1 MCEPLHVLYG
11 YDGNNDH
18 ECNKHPHIDIFF
30 VHTAT
35 IYVLIGNVNRPG
47 VPCERQRHAE
57 RRDRIFDPEL
67 LLYKHN
73 AFCVNNTMDDLGG
86 MLIKLCLGALAFI
99 AVMVLIKSVL
109 VACGVLVL

>member
-57 RRDRIFDPEL
+57 RRDQIFDPGL
-67 LLYKHN
+67 QLYKLN
-73 AFCVNNTMDDLGG
+73 ASNVNNTMDDLGLV
-86 MLIKLCLGALAFI
+86 LIKGCMI
-99 AVMVLIKSVL
+99 AMAVIFVAVLIKSVL
-109 VACGVLVL
+109 VACGVISL

>member
-1 MCEPLHVLYG
+1 MLYG

-57 RRDRIFDPEL
+57 RRDQIFDPGL
-67 LLYKHN
+67 QLYKLSATN
-73 AFCVNNTMDDLGG
+73 VNNTMDDLGG
-86 MLIKLCLGALAFI
+86 IVIKLCLGALAFV
-99 AVMVLIKSVL
+99 AVMVLVKSVL
-109 VACGVLVL
+109 VACGVISL

>member
-47 VPCERQRHAE
+47 VPCERQRHAG
-57 RRDRIFDPEL
+57 RRDQIFDPGL
-67 LLYKHN
+67 QLYKLN
-73 AFCVNNTMDDLGG
+73 ASNVNNTMDDLGG
-86 MLIKLCLGALAFI
+86 MIIKLCLGALAFI
-99 AVMVLIKSVL
+99 AVMVLVKSVL

>member
-11 YDGNNDH
+11 YNCNNDH

-57 RRDRIFDPEL
+57 RRDQIFDPRF

-73 AFCVNNTMDDLGG
+73 AINVNNTMDDLGIA
-86 MLIKLCLGALAFI
+86 LIKGCMIAI
-99 AVMVLIKSVL
+99 AVIFVTVLIKSVL
-109 VACGVLVL
+109 IACGVLML